1 MTASPAEPPAQPT
14 ALGPTHLPTRLARS
28 AGVIGLATTASRLL
42 GLARDLILAFFFG
55 AGNAMDAFNVAFR
68 IPNLLRDLFAEGAMS
83 AAFVPTFT
91 RRLTTRDHEDA
102 WRLGNHVV
110 NALMLATSALVVLG
124 IVFARPLVQLMAGDY
139 ALVPGKL
146 DLTVS
151 LTRVMMPFLALIAL
165 AAACMGMLNSL
176 RRFFV
181 PALAPAMF
189 NVGTIVGVLAL
200 LPLLTAWGVNP
211 IFAAAIGTLLG
222 GGLQAA
228 VQWPLLRREGYRY
241 RPALDPR
248 DPGLHE
254 ILILMG
260 PGVLGLAAVQINV
273 FVNTWLATSQGTGA
287 VSWLNYAFR
296 LMYMPIGVFGL
307 SIATA
312 ALPTISRHAA
322 REDREAMRGTFSSGL
337 RMMLMLNV
345 PATAGLVALATP
357 IVDLLFRRGRF
368 TPDDTAAT
376 AAAVLFYAPGLIGY
390 SAVKLAVPTFYALK
404 ESRTPVIVSAM
415 TVGLNIVLNVT
426 LVHVMGYRGLALG
439 TAIAALFNASV
450 LLWLLSRRLG
460 GIDGTRVAMVFGKIA
475 VASAVMA
482 VAAWAG
488 ERVLHAAWPGGSTLW
503 RLARLMT
510 VIGFALGVL
519 AVTAKVLRIHEFNE
533 ALRTVFAR
541 LAGRRQPGSP
551 SL

>member
-1 MTASPAEPPAQPT
+1 MPQEAAQSPA
-14 ALGPTHLPTRLARS
+14 GLARS
-28 AGVIGLATTASRLL
+28 AGVIGLATIASRLL
-42 GLARDLILAFFFG
+42 GLVRDLLLAFFFG

-91 RRLTTRDHEDA
+91 RRLATRGREDA

-110 NALMLATSALVVLG
+110 TALILATSTLVVLG
-124 IVFARPLVQLMAGDY
+124 IVFARPLVELMAGDY
-139 ALVPGKL
+139 ARVPGKL

-181 PALAPAMF
+181 PAFAPTMF
-189 NVGTIVGVLAL
+189 NVGTIAGVLAL
-200 LPLLTAWGVNP
+200 LPLLTARGVDP
-211 IFAAAIGTLLG
+211 IFAAAFATLLG
-222 GGLQAA
+222 GGLQVAI
-228 VQWPLLRREGYRY
+228 QWPALRREGYRY

-248 DPGLHE
+248 DQGLRE
-254 ILILMG
+254 ILVLMG

-273 FVNTWLATSQGTGA
+273 FVNTWLATGQGTGA

-322 REDREAMRGTFSSGL
+322 RADREAMRRTFSSGL

-345 PATAGLVALATP
+345 PATAGLMALASP
-357 IVDLLFRRGRF
+357 IVDLLFRRGQF
-368 TPDDTAAT
+368 TQGDTAAT

-404 ESRTPVIVSAM
+404 ESRTPVVVSAL
-415 TVGLNIVLNVT
+415 TVGLNVALNVT
-426 LVHVMGYRGLALG
+426 LARVMGYRGLALG

-450 LLWLLSRRLG
+450 LLWLLRSRLN
-460 GIDGTRVAMVFGKIA
+460 GIDGRRVALAFGKIA
-475 VASAVMA
+475 VASAIMA

-488 ERVLHAAWPGGSTLW
+488 ERALHAAWPGSSTLW
-503 RLARLMT
+503 RLARLTT
-510 VIGFALGVL
+510 VIALALGVL
-519 AVTAKVLRIHEFNE
+519 AAASRVLRIHEFNE
-533 ALRTVFAR
+533 ALRAVFAR
-541 LAGRRQPGSP
+541 LAGRRQSAAPP
-551 SL
+551 L